1 MATKR
6 VYWDSCAWLGLINS
20 EEDKVE
26 GCQYIMQEAIRKNV
40 EILVSTVTLAEVFKT
55 RCAEPY
61 KMLAEEKDIAFEEFF
76 DQDFIIKASV
86 DEDIAKR
93 ARGLLRYYASQGLKK
108 PMDAIHLATALKF
121 NAAEMHTFDGSDLL
135 CLDGKIQSDSGVIL
149 KICKPPLPPISPLLE
164 IIEATLSQAERPQK
178 GFQPAE
184 EDVVTQ

>member
-6 VYWDSCAWLGLINS
+6 VYWDSCAWLGLINA
-20 EEDKVE
+20 EEDKVC

-61 KMLAEEKDIAFEEFF
+61 KILAEEKDITFEDFF

-93 ARGLLRYYASQGLKK
+93 ARGLLRYYSVYGLKK

-135 CLDGKIQSDSGVIL
+135 GLDGKLQSDAGLIL
-149 KICKPPLPPISPLLE
+149 KICKPSLPPAPPLLE
-164 IIEATLSQAERPQK
+164 IIEASQALTEATQGEEQRVE
-178 GFQPAE
+178 AE
-184 EDVVTQ
+184 AVNQ